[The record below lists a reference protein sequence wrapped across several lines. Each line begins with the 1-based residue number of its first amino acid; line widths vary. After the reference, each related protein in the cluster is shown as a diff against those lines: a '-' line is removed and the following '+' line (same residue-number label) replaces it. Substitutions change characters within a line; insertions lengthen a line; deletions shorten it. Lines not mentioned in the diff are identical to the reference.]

1 MIEFILI
8 ISSILYI
15 LLCTPFNIMIIILI
29 IDKMPEM
36 KRNVEFYVGLCI
48 LFTLGLIESILFVTI
63 TKSFEVLNVR

>member
-48 LFTLGLIESILFVTI
+48 LLTLGLIESILFVTI

>member
-1 MIEFILI
+1 MMELLLI
-8 ISSILYI
+8 TAAILYS

-29 IDKMPEM
+29 TDKMPEM